1 MLMRDQFGALEYQEM
16 VVKEAFKL
24 LDKDGNGY
32 IDYEELRSVLRAK
45 GEALSEEEFQ
55 QVIDELDANKDGRI
69 DYEGQVEHS
78 VAMISLWLM
87 ETRFFFFFFFFSFLF
102 SFFLFLFFFF
112 QFLPFC
118 SCVSYFF
125 FGELCL

>member
-32 IDYEELRSVLRAK
+32 IDYDELRSVLREK

-55 QVIDELDANKDGRI
+55 RVIDELDANKDGRI
-69 DYEGQVEHS
+69 DYEGQVEH
-78 VAMISLWLM
+78 
-87 ETRFFFFFFFFSFLF
+87 
-102 SFFLFLFFFF
+102 
-112 QFLPFC
+112 C
-118 SCVSYFF
+118 SCSYD
-125 FGELCL
+125 LPMAD

>member
-1 MLMRDQFGALEYQEM
+1 MRDQFGALEYQEM

-32 IDYEELRSVLRAK
+32 IDYDELRSVLREK

-69 DYEGQVEHS
+69 DYEGQVERS
-78 VAMISLWLM
+78 IAMISL
-87 ETRFFFFFFFFSFLF
+87 
-102 SFFLFLFFFF
+102 
-112 QFLPFC
+112 
-118 SCVSYFF
+118 
-125 FGELCL
+125 

>member
-1 MLMRDQFGALEYQEM
+1 MFVRSFVFPANGQIDFREFAMLMRDQFGALEYQEM

-32 IDYEELRSVLRAK
+32 IDYDELRSVLREK

-69 DYEGQVEHS
+69 DYEGQVERS
-78 VAMISLWLM
+78 IAMISL
-87 ETRFFFFFFFFSFLF
+87 
-102 SFFLFLFFFF
+102 
-112 QFLPFC
+112 
-118 SCVSYFF
+118 
-125 FGELCL
+125 

>member
-32 IDYEELRSVLRAK
+32 IDYDELRSVLREK

-69 DYEGQVEHS
+69 DYEGQVERS
-78 VAMISLWLM
+78 VAMISLWL
-87 ETRFFFFFFFFSFLF
+87 TD
-102 SFFLFLFFFF
+102 
-112 QFLPFC
+112 
-118 SCVSYFF
+118 
-125 FGELCL
+125 

>member
-32 IDYEELRSVLRAK
+32 IDYDELRSVLREK

-69 DYEGQVEHS
+69 DYEGQVERS
-78 VAMISLWLM
+78 IAMISL
-87 ETRFFFFFFFFSFLF
+87 
-102 SFFLFLFFFF
+102 
-112 QFLPFC
+112 
-118 SCVSYFF
+118 
-125 FGELCL
+125 